1 MKLVVT
7 HYLRSLRERDELDAI
22 LPDLLSE
29 TGFEVLTRP
38 QRGTRQAGVDVAAVG
53 PDTDRDGRRTLFL
66 FTVKSGDLTRAHWD
80 GAQQAVRPSV
90 NEILDDYIPNR
101 IPPQYAD
108 LPIAICVCMGGEMR
122 EDIRAQWSG
131 FCKTVEKPNL
141 RLCEWNG
148 ERLADLIL
156 SGMLRAELV
165 DGEHRGLFQKALA
178 MLDQPDVAY
187 RHFSHLLEKL
197 FTATSDE
204 RIRTRQL
211 RQAYLCLWI
220 LFVWARDGDNLDS
233 AYRGAELLL
242 LRSWPHCDRTR
253 VESEALKRER
263 MTHFEQVLKLYLIVA
278 HMLLVEKIGPF
289 ANRRFALSMT
299 VGSRNSKDV
308 NLALFETL
316 GRFALYGI
324 WLHQLSTMNGGSFA
338 EATDREANRV
348 FDLAIETVNANPTLI
363 VPVCDEFAIE
373 ITLFVYLAHLRGRL
387 RDVSGYLSAMAE
399 HLWLALMMRD
409 GYPTPSTDYRV
420 ILEHPRNRTDEYFE
434 EHTRASILYP
444 VLLTWLTLLG
454 DHDRRDRLVAALRER
469 APHMTNQAW
478 VPDSLTDEVLW
489 HGNRNHDLAVPGLP
503 IEYSMGKVFEVFNEV
518 TNKHPIAEHISAV
531 RIGLTP
537 LMFTACRHFRM
548 PVPLHLWHAGFDK
561 PSDSENNSKI
571 DGSRREE
578 HPTGL
583 HEGSVEK

>member
-53 PDTDRDGRRTLFL
+53 PDTDRDGRKTLFL

-101 IPPQYAD
+101 IPPQYSD

-156 SGMLRAELV
+156 TGMLRAELV
-165 DGEHRGLFQKALA
+165 EGEHRGLFQKALA

-187 RHFSHLLEKL
+187 RHFSRLLERL
-197 FTATSDE
+197 FAATGDE
-204 RIRTRQL
+204 RVRTRQL

-220 LFVWARDGDNLDS
+220 LFVWARDGDNLET

-242 LRSWPHCDRTR
+242 LRSWPYCDSTR
-253 VESEALKRER
+253 VENGVLKRER
-263 MTHFEQVLKLYLIVA
+263 MSHFEQVLKLYLIVA
-278 HMLLVEKIGPF
+278 HLLLVEKIGPF
-289 ANRRFALSMT
+289 ANKRFALSMG

-316 GRFALYGI
+316 GRIALYGI
-324 WLHQLSTMNGGSFA
+324 WLHQLSAMNEGAFD
-338 EATDREANRV
+338 ETTDREANRV
-348 FDLAIETVNANPTLI
+348 LDLGIDVVNANPTLV

-373 ITLFVYLAHLRGRL
+373 IALFIYLAHLRKRL
-387 RDVSGYLSAMAE
+387 HSVRGYLSAMAE
-399 HLWLALMMRD
+399 HLWFALKIRD
-409 GYPTPSTDYRV
+409 GYPTPSTDYRA
-420 ILEHPRNRTDEYFE
+420 ILEHPQNRSDEYFQ

-444 VLLTWLTLLG
+444 VLLTWLTLVG
-454 DHDRRDRLVAALRER
+454 DHDRRDRLISVLRER
-469 APHMTNQAW
+469 TPHTTHQVW
-478 VPDSLTDEVLW
+478 VPDLLTDEVLW
-489 HGNRNHDLAVPGLP
+489 HGNRNHGLAVPGLP
-503 IEYSMGKVFEVFNEV
+503 IEGSMDKVFEVFNEV
-518 TNKHPIAEHISAV
+518 TKQHPIAECISAV
-531 RIGLTP
+531 RVGLTP

-548 PVPLHLWHAGFDK
+548 PVPIHLWHAGF
-561 PSDSENNSKI
+561 
-571 DGSRREE
+571 EE
-578 HPTGL
+578 SSAADLGAGK
-583 HEGSVEK
+583 E